1 MRVATV
7 PKAAARVKLAI
18 ARVEVAVGGAAASA
32 AASIVGRGHRR
43 QRSRGLNNK
52 SFSCRARASKCNM
65 WVVVKIMAPFWVP
78 YIIGAV

>member
-1 MRVATV
+1 MGVATV

-32 AASIVGRGHRR
+32 AASIVGRRHRR

-52 SFSCRARASKCNM
+52 SYSCRARASKCNM
-65 WVVVKIMAPFWVP
+65 WVVVKLWPLFGYPI
-78 YIIGAV
+78 